1 MVNKMPKKPLY
12 VCRECSYVFPE
23 ELAELIENKVQVFC
37 EMCGTPFTLAG
48 VEFKRTS
55 ERFQGKPISPYNKD
69 GLSKKKKSSLS
80 EAIKA
85 INKLSSIPLIIF
97 SGIVLGLSFTTYY
110 MSAIGE
116 NWINNLFIHLL
127 IGFAGILIVIY
138 DLNYISPKIK
148 EEKYSEIALD
158 SFCYG
163 ILGCIIFG
171 TGVILL
177 IKGILILIYVAL
189 YSGKAEHKIYDF
201 GINLK
206 NSINNF
212 SAKAGFVIIFLVIW
226 SFLIGTLDI
235 SSFVDG
241 FYFIQGFLIS
251 LEDWLQLVIIIAILA
266 SFCLFPVI
274 LLLIDLKWRKKIHNK
289 QVFTFGDSLRVF
301 IVGVICSSFF
311 GIGVFILLKGILIFF
326 LFIGKPITT
335 TKTITIGEEKEE
347 EKRKETQPYYKLPE
361 RPPEL
366 ETVEQKFEIKEKEVE
381 ILEIEPRVQEVDQKK
396 KKEESVLPEKVN
408 KIEDEGLAKIPP
420 KEESIEKRKVEIEK
434 ELRLH
439 ESLLPVKDER
449 DKKLVKEYFSK
460 IFNVLSKNIREQ
472 ILALDIP
479 KKDKNELLK
488 ELAFL
493 TEEEQVKYIKAI
505 GIMYREIP
513 KKLIQRI
520 KKLPNVKP
528 QHYDKIVEQLKFMD
542 IDEQL
547 EFVEFLED
555 NA

>member
-1 MVNKMPKKPLY
+1 MVNKTPKRPLY

-23 ELAELIENKVQVFC
+23 ELADLIENKVQVFC

-55 ERFQGKPISPYNKD
+55 ERFQGKPITPYNKY

-80 EAIKA
+80 EAIKTL
-85 INKLSSIPLIIF
+85 NKLSAIPLVIF
-97 SGIVLGLSFTTYY
+97 SGIVLGLSFTAYFTN
-110 MSAIGE
+110 SLGRNGIF
-116 NWINNLFIHLL
+116 NILIHIV

-138 DLNYISPKIK
+138 DLNHISPKIK
-148 EEKYSEIALD
+148 EEKYNEIALD

-163 ILGCIIFG
+163 IMGCVIFG

-177 IKGILILIYVAL
+177 IKGILILIYVAS
-189 YSGKAEHKIYDF
+189 YSERAEHKIYDF
-201 GINLK
+201 GIKLK
-206 NSINNF
+206 NSINYF
-212 SAKAGFVIIFLVIW
+212 SAKAGFVIIFLIIW
-226 SFLIGTLDI
+226 SILIGTLDI
-235 SSFVDG
+235 SSLVDG
-241 FYFIQGFLIS
+241 IYFIQGYLIS
-251 LEDWLQLVIIIAILA
+251 LEDWLQLVIIIAILVL
-266 SFCLFPVI
+266 FCLFPII
-274 LLLIDLKWRKKIHNK
+274 LLLIDFKWKKKIHNK
-289 QVFTFGDSLRVF
+289 QVFTFGDALRVF

-326 LFIGKPITT
+326 LFIGKPIDT
-335 TKTITIGEEKEE
+335 TKVVTIGKEKEE
-347 EKRKETQPYYKLPE
+347 EKKTETQPYYQLPE
-361 RPPEL
+361 SPPD
-366 ETVEQKFEIKEKEVE
+366 VESKEEEIEIKEKEVE
-381 ILEIEPRVQEVDQKK
+381 ILQVETKIQQVEEKK
-396 KKEESVLPEKVN
+396 EKEESVLPEK
-408 KIEDEGLAKIPP
+408 IEEELVKIPP
-420 KEESIEKRKVEIEK
+420 KEDSIEKRKEEIEK

-439 ESLLPVKDER
+439 ESLLPVKDEK

-493 TEEEQVKYIKAI
+493 TEQEQAKYIEAI

-528 QHYDKIVEQLKFMD
+528 QYYEKIVEQLKFMD

-547 EFVEFLED
+547 EFVQFLED

>member
-1 MVNKMPKKPLY
+1 
-12 VCRECSYVFPE
+12 
-23 ELAELIENKVQVFC
+23 
-37 EMCGTPFTLAG
+37 
-48 VEFKRTS
+48 
-55 ERFQGKPISPYNKD
+55 FQGKPVSPINKY
-69 GLSKKKKSSLS
+69 GLSKKKTSSLS
-80 EAIKA
+80 EAIKT
-85 INKLSSIPLIIF
+85 INKLSSIPLVIF

-110 MSAIGE
+110 MSALGE
-116 NWINNLFIHLL
+116 NWIINLFIHLI

-148 EEKYSEIALD
+148 EEKYNEIALD

-177 IKGILILIYVAL
+177 IKGILILIYVAF
-189 YSGKAEHKIYDF
+189 YSEKSEHRIYNF
-201 GINLK
+201 GIKLK
-206 NSINNF
+206 NSINYF
-212 SAKAGFVIIFLVIW
+212 SAKAGFVIIFLIIW
-226 SFLIGTLDI
+226 SILIGTLDI
-235 SSFVDG
+235 SSLVDA

-251 LEDWLQLVIIIAILA
+251 LENWLQLLIIITILVI
-266 SFCLFPVI
+266 FCLFPVI
-274 LLLIDLKWRKKIHNK
+274 LLLIDLKWKKKIHNK
-289 QVFTFGDSLRVF
+289 QVFTFGDALRIF

-326 LFIGKPITT
+326 LFIGKPIDT
-335 TKTITIGEEKEE
+335 TKAITIGEEKVE
-347 EKRKETQPYYKLPE
+347 EKKKEIQPYYKLPE
-361 RPPEL
+361 RHPE
-366 ETVEQKFEIKEKEVE
+366 EEIEEKEAE
-381 ILEIEPRVQEVDQKK
+381 LLQIETKVQEVDEKK
-396 KKEESVLPEKVN
+396 EKEESVLPEKLESMEEKESV
-408 KIEDEGLAKIPP
+408 KTPP
-420 KEESIEKRKVEIEK
+420 KEGSIEKQKVETEK

-439 ESLLPVKDER
+439 ESLLPVKDEK

-479 KKDKNELLK
+479 KKDKKELLK
-488 ELAFL
+488 ELALL
-493 TEEEQVKYIKAI
+493 TEQEQVKYIEAI
-505 GIMYREIP
+505 ALMYREIP
-513 KKLIQRI
+513 KKLVQRI

-547 EFVEFLED
+547 EFVQFLEE